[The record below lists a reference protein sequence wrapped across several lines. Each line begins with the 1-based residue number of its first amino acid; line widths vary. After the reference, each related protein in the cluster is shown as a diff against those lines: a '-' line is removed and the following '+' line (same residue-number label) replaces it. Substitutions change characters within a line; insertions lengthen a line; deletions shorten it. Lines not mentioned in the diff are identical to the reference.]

1 MLKNLIEVSS
11 ELPTPI
17 VNESTFGDFQLPNDL
32 ARKLEKS
39 INLKSLKI
47 DKNTSTYKT
56 TDNTNPQWVI
66 FPNQYF
72 VFASHF
78 YNFANELIKYFIFL
92 ENLQEICVENGL
104 IDTDIFYGKWN
115 EIKTNIEEN
124 SKLLDFFDNDDDLE
138 LFCRFI
144 DKVDDTYRLKGKSI
158 LNDNKGQGPISI
170 RGPSGGCFSS
180 IILKCT
186 NMPDVSAQA
195 LGDIVLGLINK
206 KDIYLE
212 LTEYCNKFEH
222 KRIVKTITVNSDQKQ
237 IPKPF
242 ILLAGISGT
251 GKTRFV
257 REQAAVHCNGDLSNY
272 CLIPVRPDWHEP
284 SDLLGYISRIGPD
297 GSRYV
302 VTDLLR
308 FVVKVWQ
315 NAWASATAESLACK
329 APEEMTPYWL
339 CLDEMN
345 LAPVEQYFADYLS
358 VLETRKWENSSYSCD
373 PLLKSETIRQLASS
387 GQRELRK
394 DLKLDNVFF
403 DDLWEYFINVGIPLP
418 PNLII
423 AGTVNMDETTHG
435 FSRKV
440 IDRAYTIDFGV
451 FYPNIFPEYFKSTTV
466 HKTLS
471 FPVLSQVTTEDLKDV
486 ESDPEGANSINF
498 LIAINAILEGTPFEL
513 AYRALNELLLA
524 VVCFNPQD
532 EAELQAVWDD
542 FLMSKVLPRID
553 GDLEKLKSIGTENS
567 LLNELL
573 DALELQF
580 KDIWSKKRPDL
591 LREADDGGLLE
602 IDSRAKQKLEWMQN
616 RLDTNGFTTFWP

>member
-1 MLKNLIEVSS
+1 MLRDILKRILTEWPNATQQTFTDHPIAVAIRK
-11 ELPTPI
+11 ELPDKI
-17 VNESTFGDFQLPNDL
+17 S
-32 ARKLEKS
+32 S
-39 INLKSLKI
+39 IISEIYPSFLISGSAGAGN
-47 DKNTSTYKT
+47 
-56 TDNTNPQWVI
+56 W
-66 FPNQYF
+66 
-72 VFASHF
+72 
-78 YNFANELIKYFIFL
+78 ANVPWL
-92 ENLQEICVENGL
+92 
-104 IDTDIFYGKWN
+104 
-115 EIKTNIEEN
+115 
-124 SKLLDFFDNDDDLE
+124 
-138 LFCRFI
+138 
-144 DKVDDTYRLKGKSI
+144 SI
-158 LNDNKGQGPISI
+158 LNPEITKTTQDGIYPCYLFRADGSGVYLSVIQGTTAPQKLYGKAKAENLANLLLTKI
-170 RGPSGGCFSS
+170 RSEMPLLVKWGMPKVDLRASTPLGKSYEKSTIAARFYPLDSLPSEDDLRADLLTVMKFYEE
-180 IILKCT
+180 IEQIWRITRNENIL
-186 NMPDVSAQA
+186 NA
-195 LGDIVLGLINK
+195 LSEVDTKL
-206 KDIYLE
+206 
-212 LTEYCNKFEH
+212 
-222 KRIVKTITVNSDQKQ
+222 
-237 IPKPF
+237 PKPF
-242 ILLAGISGT
+242 LLLAGISGT

-257 REQAAVHCNGDLSNY
+257 REQAAAHCNGDLSNY

-284 SDLLGYISRIGPD
+284 SDLLGYISRIGQG

-315 NAWASATAESLACK
+315 DAWASATAEELVCK
-329 APEEMTPYWL
+329 APADMTPYWL

-358 VLETRKWENSSYSCD
+358 ILETRKWQDGSYHCD
-373 PLLKSETIRQLASS
+373 SLLKSDTIKQLDSA
-387 GQRELRK
+387 GQQALRA
-394 DLKLDNVFF
+394 DLQLDDVLF

-440 IDRAYTIDFGV
+440 IDRGYTIDFGV
-451 FYPNIFPEYFKSTTV
+451 FYPNMFPEYFKSTTV

-486 ESDPEGANSINF
+486 ESDPEGTNSINF
-498 LIAINAILEGTPFEL
+498 LIAINAILKGTPFEL

-532 EAELQAVWDD
+532 KAELQAVWDD

-591 LREADDGGLLE
+591 LREAEDGGLLE

>member
-1 MLKNLIEVSS
+1 M
-11 ELPTPI
+11 
-17 VNESTFGDFQLPNDL
+17 
-32 ARKLEKS
+32 
-39 INLKSLKI
+39 
-47 DKNTSTYKT
+47 
-56 TDNTNPQWVI
+56 
-66 FPNQYF
+66 
-72 VFASHF
+72 
-78 YNFANELIKYFIFL
+78 
-92 ENLQEICVENGL
+92 
-104 IDTDIFYGKWN
+104 
-115 EIKTNIEEN
+115 
-124 SKLLDFFDNDDDLE
+124 
-138 LFCRFI
+138 
-144 DKVDDTYRLKGKSI
+144 
-158 LNDNKGQGPISI
+158 
-170 RGPSGGCFSS
+170 
-180 IILKCT
+180 
-186 NMPDVSAQA
+186 
-195 LGDIVLGLINK
+195 
-206 KDIYLE
+206 
-212 LTEYCNKFEH
+212 
-222 KRIVKTITVNSDQKQ
+222 
-237 IPKPF
+237 
-242 ILLAGISGT
+242 
-251 GKTRFV
+251 
-257 REQAAVHCNGDLSNY
+257 
-272 CLIPVRPDWHEP
+272 
-284 SDLLGYISRIGPD
+284 
-297 GSRYV
+297 

-358 VLETRKWENSSYSCD
+358 VLETRKWKDSSYSCD
-373 PLLKSETIRQLASS
+373 PLLKSETIRQLDSS
-387 GQRELRK
+387 GQRALRK
-394 DLKLDNVFF
+394 DLKLDDVLF

-440 IDRAYTIDFGV
+440 IDRGYTIDFGV
-451 FYPNIFPEYFKSTTV
+451 FYPNMFPEYFKSTTV

-486 ESDPEGANSINF
+486 ESDPEGTNSINF
-498 LIAINAILEGTPFEL
+498 LIAINAILKGTPFEL

-532 EAELQAVWDD
+532 KAELQAVWDD

-591 LREADDGGLLE
+591 LREAEDGGLLE

-616 RLDTNGFTTFWP
+616 RLDTNGFTTFWEGVRNFV